1 MFLPSLKVSIIINN
15 YNYDAFLSQAV
26 DSALNQSYPHVEVIV
41 VDDGSEDDSVA
52 IIQRYGDRIIPVL
65 KANGGQA
72 SALNAGFEAS
82 SGDLILL
89 LDADDYLFP
98 HAVETIA
105 SEWQKAS
112 AEQNGFTYAQVQ
124 SRLELV
130 DVQGQYIDL
139 YPAPEISF
147 DQGDVT
153 PLLLT
158 KGRYNTTI
166 TSGTGFSRAALQK
179 ILPIPEEEFRI
190 SADGY
195 LVTTAPFYG
204 HVLAIDTPIGA
215 RRKHDTNAWAVSDMT
230 RKVEHFRRSFEHDF
244 VRYKY
249 LKRTANRLGYT
260 PFPNLELLDYLHVQ
274 DRLAYLRLDPQR
286 YPISHDSPYALS
298 LRGIWAILKYSPFT
312 WSRKS
317 LLCAWFLWLG
327 FAAQSW
333 VTTSIR
339 WRFLGN
345 SRPRWIDRLLKT
357 VRYSTS

>member
-1 MFLPSLKVSIIINN
+1 MFLPSLTVSIIINN
-15 YNYDAFLSQAV
+15 YNYDAFLHQAI
-26 DSALNQSYPHVEVIV
+26 DSALNQRYLNVEVIV
-41 VDDGSEDDSVA
+41 VDDGSHDRSVE
-52 IIQRYGDRIIPVL
+52 IIQGYGDRIIPVL

-82 SGDLILL
+82 SGELILF

-98 HAVETIA
+98 HAVETIVA
-105 SEWQKAS
+105 QWQGRADC
-112 AEQNGFTYAQVQ
+112 AQVQ

-130 DVQGQYIDL
+130 NVQGQHIDL
-139 YPAPEISF
+139 YPAPEIAF
-147 DQGDVT
+147 DDGDVT
-153 PLLLT
+153 TLLLT

-166 TSGTGFSRAALQK
+166 TSGTGFSRATLEK

-204 HVLAIDTPIGA
+204 HVLAIETPIGA

-230 RKVEHFRRSFEHDF
+230 HKVDQFRKSFEHDF

-249 LKRTANRLGYT
+249 LKRTANRLGYA
-260 PFPNLELLDYLHVQ
+260 PFPKLEFSDYLHVQ
-274 DRLAYLRLDPQR
+274 DRLAYLRLDPHR
-286 YPISHDSPYALS
+286 YPIDDSPYALS
-298 LRGIWAILKYSPFT
+298 LRGIWAIVKHSQFT
-312 WSRKS
+312 WSRKG
-317 LLCAWFLWLG
+317 LLCLWFLWLG
-327 FAAQSW
+327 FASRSW

-339 WRFLGN
+339 WRFFGN